1 MKYICECGKE
11 FETPNSFNGHKAHC
25 KIHLGLTK
33 YEENKKQMAL
43 KSKKGAKIKH
53 EKAELKK
60 LEELTKWVSEQH
72 ICEKCGKIMTSKFGS
87 GRFCSRACAN
97 SREQTP
103 ELNLKRSKT
112 SNRTKQHTI
121 SIRHIQALN
130 TYLDKPKVC
139 PICNEIISYKNRYKN
154 TCGKE
159 TCEHLYRS
167 YKAKKMHEEGRNKG
181 WIKRNII
188 SFPESFWIKVL
199 DTNSISYKK
208 QFKVVWPEKTKYYFL
223 DFLINDKIDLE
234 IDGAQH
240 LTEEHKIKDEERDNY
255 VKSQGY
261 IVYRIPWKGLKEK
274 DIINSQIKDLLDFIK
289 QNN

>member
-1 MKYICECGKE
+1 MKYICKCGKE
-11 FETPNSFNGHKAHC
+11 FQTPNSFNGHKAHC

-43 KSKKGAKIKH
+43 KSKNGAKIKH
-53 EKAELKK
+53 KKAELKK

-72 ICEKCGKIMTSKFGS
+72 TCEKCGKVMISKFGS

-103 ELNLKRSKT
+103 EVNSKRSKT
-112 SNRTKQHTI
+112 SSQTKQHTI
-121 SIRHIQALN
+121 NVRHIQALN
-130 TYLDKPKVC
+130 TYLNKPKVC

-188 SFPESFWIKVL
+188 SFPEKFWMDILDKNNIK
-199 DTNSISYKK
+199 YEK
-208 QFKVVWPEKTKYYFL
+208 QVKVVYSLKKKYYFL
-223 DFLINDKIDLE
+223 DFVINNKINLE
-234 IDGAQH
+234 IDGGQH
-240 LTEEHKIKDEERDNY
+240 NLSYNKIKDKERDEF
-255 VKSQGY
+255 VKSLGY
-261 IVYRIPWKGLKEK
+261 IVYRIPWKGLKNKELIK
-274 DIINSQIKDLLDFIK
+274 NQINDLLNFI
-289 QNN
+289 QT